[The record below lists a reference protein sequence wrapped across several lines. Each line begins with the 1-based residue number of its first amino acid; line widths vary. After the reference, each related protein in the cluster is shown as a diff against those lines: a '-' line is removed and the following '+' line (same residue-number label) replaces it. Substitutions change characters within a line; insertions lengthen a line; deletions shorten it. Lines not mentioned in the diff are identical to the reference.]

1 MVSPTFKNLNIL
13 VVDDEKSTVISVAF
27 VLRHCGHA
35 VDTVSDGGE
44 ALARL
49 KEKAMH
55 YHILITDH
63 AMLQVSGLELVA
75 ALRTT
80 GFRGK
85 IVVLSAF
92 LTRELRESYTTLGV
106 DRFIAKPFDLA
117 DLRKAVDELGGGE
130 DH

>member
-1 MVSPTFKNLNIL
+1 MVLSPLKSLNIL

-44 ALARL
+44 ALNRL
-49 KEKAMH
+49 KQNARQ

-75 ALRTT
+75 ELRATD
-80 GFRGK
+80 FRGK
-85 IVVLSAF
+85 IVVLSAN
-92 LTRELRESYTTLGV
+92 LTQELRESYVALGANH
-106 DRFIAKPFDLA
+106 FIAKPFDLS
-117 DLRKAVDELGGGE
+117 DLRKAVDNLGAQVE
-130 DH
+130 